1 MARRMKSAGSIAI
14 DVVRRV
20 AGGKRPALDRSFA
33 GRFARRLAKKHRRN
47 WRENGLRPRGRG
59 YDWARQLIP
68 EELIKAT
75 GADGL
80 GELTAS
86 ELARRVGCAVRTV
99 RYYVKRLASVDANGR
114 PASPANACITLLPV
128 SRGRGFGMR
137 WKVHPTEIAGLL
149 KWLQTRKAARFAKRS
164 PQLSLFPE
172 KPMEIPEEIQAQIDR
187 IANLAKQRAS
197 IRPPSEERA
206 NRSIGV
212 NNSFFVGK
220 SDLFPHTPISQKL
233 HQVSSPPA
241 SLDRTAS
248 PPRVEIPSR
257 VPPISVRPDRNWLRT
272 DWLEIREIEKSD
284 PEPLSERHR
293 RRLMRHLR
301 FACWNRG
308 LDQARTR
315 HVVGAIGWEAQRM
328 RKATSRR
335 YLIIDG
341 IAWVMASSPAELR
354 GATGHFLGMVKVVRG
369 LSSGSDVARPP
380 AGRASNRA
388 RIEP

>member
-1 MARRMKSAGSIAI
+1 MKKAGSIAI

-68 EELIKAT
+68 EELLKAT
-75 GADGL
+75 GVDGL
-80 GELTAS
+80 GEITAP

-114 PASPANACITLLPV
+114 PAAPAGACIQLLPV

-137 WKVHPTEIAGLL
+137 WRVHPTEIAGLL

-164 PQLSLFPE
+164 PQLELFKE
-172 KPMEIPEEIQAQIDR
+172 KPMEIPAEIQAQIDR
-187 IANLAKQRAS
+187 IAALARS
-197 IRPPSEERA
+197 RSFERPPSEERA

-212 NNSFFVGK
+212 NNSIFSRKG
-220 SDLFPHTPISQKL
+220 DLFPHTPISQKI

-248 PPRVEIPSR
+248 RAGTEMPSR
-257 VPPISVRPDRNWLRT
+257 VPPITVRPDRNWLRN
-272 DWLEIREIEKSD
+272 DWLEIAEIEKSD
-284 PEPLSERHR
+284 REPLSERHR

-301 FACWNRG
+301 FACWARG

-328 RKATSRR
+328 RKATSRK
-335 YLIIDG
+335 YLAIDG
-341 IAWVMASSPAELR
+341 IRWVMASSSAELR

-369 LSSGSDVARPP
+369 LSSGTDARGTPP
-380 AGRASNRA
+380 RTPDDRSTRS
-388 RIEP
+388 

>member
-1 MARRMKSAGSIAI
+1 VKKAGSIAI

-68 EELIKAT
+68 EEIVKAT
-75 GADGL
+75 GPDGL
-80 GELTAS
+80 GELTAA

-114 PASPANACITLLPV
+114 PAAPANACITLLPV
-128 SRGRGFGMR
+128 SCGRGFGMR
-137 WKVHPTEIAGLL
+137 WKIHPTEIAGLL
-149 KWLQTRKAARFAKRS
+149 KWLQTRKQARFAKRS
-164 PQLSLFPE
+164 PQLELFKE
-172 KPMEIPEEIQAQIDR
+172 KPMEIPAEIQTQIDR
-187 IANLAKQRAS
+187 IANLARQNAGT
-197 IRPPSEERA
+197 RPPSVEKA
-206 NRSIGV
+206 NRSVGL
-212 NNSFFVGK
+212 NNSFISQKG
-220 SDLFPHTPISQKL
+220 DLFPHTPISQKDHL
-233 HQVSSPPA
+233 VSSPPA
-241 SLDRTAS
+241 SLDRAA
-248 PPRVEIPSR
+248 PRSRAEIARR
-257 VPPISVRPDRNWLRT
+257 VPPVTVRPDRNWLRT

-341 IAWVMASSPAELR
+341 IQWVMASSPAELR
-354 GATGHFLGMVKVVRG
+354 GATGHFLGMVKIVRG
-369 LSSGSDVARPP
+369 LSSGSDDRTAQTAAPR
-380 AGRASNRA
+380 NRGSQL
-388 RIEP
+388 